1 VLSVLDEVKVCVGY
15 VGDDGTRYDHVPYHQ
30 SVLHK
35 VKPVFETFPGWKTEI
50 GDARSLDQLPSEAR
64 DFVRF
69 VEEFAGVPFS
79 YVTVGRARDQ
89 IICPPA

>member
-1 VLSVLDEVKVCVGY
+1 MCVGY

-35 VKPVFETFPGWKTEI
+35 VKPVYETFPGWKTR
-50 GDARSLDQLPSEAR
+50 DRRRRARSTTCRAKAR

-69 VEEFAGVPFS
+69 VEEFAGVPFAS
-79 YVTVGRARDQ
+79 
-89 IICPPA
+89 